1 LLLNSL
7 VTAPQPKDYFSWLIG
22 GDGRSHRD
30 DHIGSNPMDKAQ
42 NRRAKVRLPPWLWGS
57 DLPAFAKETGLKL
70 HQVDA
75 STHRWEIETLETY
88 EKRSASLCEVQ
99 QIAGQGMT
107 PNWSVLA
114 NLPSTGLH
122 HSIDSATLAKEQERI
137 AASGMDITSLAGLV
151 RLTTIAVEDHEVA
164 GAVRGAYE
172 AICAVQVDNNGPAF
186 PDAAVHFVRFDQV
199 LGRRAAMARVLLR
212 VEEEPELLEA
222 PPTPGDGELV
232 FGSGWLLQADLTL
245 TRDAFIGPL
254 MLCMSPWVWAFSGS
268 RIPGVIVFDLGKPM
282 SGRANELAEIIQLFI
297 SSGNAATVPRPE
309 VGPAETAAGLNWW
322 VKHLNDLL
330 SAITD
335 PASFVGVNGEYG
347 PRRQFE
353 VLLSIEQLGRRIVS
367 ILASERDLPTRR
379 LLGFAALDTLDGLG
393 FVKFD
398 QACRLSRAETALTNL
413 EASIPQAA
421 ASMLLPT
428 ARRAVEG
435 LRACQA
441 GFLAS
446 SKVSAAGV
454 SVPDKKGGERVLSKE
469 DAVAQYL
476 RIVRNGNHGFT
487 GENDGQRRRDEI
499 LLTLCV
505 NLQ

>member
-1 LLLNSL
+1 
-7 VTAPQPKDYFSWLIG
+7 
-22 GDGRSHRD
+22 
-30 DHIGSNPMDKAQ
+30 MEKAQ
-42 NRRAKVRLPPWLWGS
+42 HRRAKVRLPPWLWGS
-57 DLPAFAKETGLKL
+57 DLPAFAKEMGLKL

-75 STHRWEIETLETY
+75 STHQWEIETLETY
-88 EKRSASLCEVQ
+88 EKRPASLCEVQ
-99 QIAGQGMT
+99 RVAGPGMT

-114 NLPSTGLH
+114 NLPSTGVH
-122 HSIDSATLAKEQERI
+122 HSIDPATLAKEQQRI

-151 RLTTIAVEDHEVA
+151 RLTTIAVEDHEVT

-172 AICAVQVDNNGPAF
+172 AICSVQVDSNGPAF
-186 PDAAVHFVRFDQV
+186 PDAAVHFVRFDPV
-199 LGRRAAMARVLLR
+199 LARRAAMARVLLR
-212 VEEEPELLEA
+212 VEEEPELLENR
-222 PPTPGDGELV
+222 PTQAAGELA

-254 MLCMSPWVWAFSGS
+254 MLCMTPWVWGISGS

-282 SGRANELAEIIQLFI
+282 SGRAPELAEIIQLFI
-297 SSGNAATVPRPE
+297 SSGNTDTIPSPL
-309 VGPAETAAGLNWW
+309 VGPAETSAGLSWW
-322 VKHLNDLL
+322 VKHLNDMLF
-330 SAITD
+330 AITD
-335 PASFVGVNGEYG
+335 PVSFVDVDGEFS

-393 FVKFD
+393 FVKFE
-398 QACRLSRAETALTNL
+398 QACRISRAEKALAIL
-413 EASIPQAA
+413 ESSIPQAA
-421 ASMLLPT
+421 AAMLLPT

-441 GFLAS
+441 GFLTS
-446 SKVSAAGV
+446 SKVTSAGV
-454 SVPDKKGGERVLSKE
+454 SVPDRNGGERVLSKE

-499 LLTLCV
+499 LLMTHSGDIPGDVAFLPY
-505 NLQ
+505 LYWLESLADPSQLRRLLPPRRK